1 MKFDEFMETVKYA
14 LMLKPIRLT
23 VQYTTCNVKI
33 NLVKKNYAGITSN
46 TFHTLISPEFT
57 PKTNRHENGM
67 KITTLIDK
75 KNGCPVLGYVA
86 KFEQEDPNAECYDIM
101 VEDKAG
107 DFEYLDKHYTIVGST
122 YFYINQEKQMV
133 MPKLEKVFINGE
145 LYEKASSYMRA
156 PGNKDFA
163 GIGTRLH
170 QIRIERMLQSKM
182 GNSFIIA
189 EGDSFP
195 FHYSMGYRLAPSTR
209 DIKESIHVLREFSD
223 MNKKSF
229 KQNLEF
235 LFAEKQ
241 KSGEFIIN
249 WSATLEHFLCD
260 YYRNGGK
267 PLENF
272 SPNMFLNPTS
282 LKQWIAMIQKQP
294 ILY

>member
-1 MKFDEFMETVKYA
+1 MIFNKVMENLINA
-14 LMLKPIRLT
+14 LNPNPVRL
-23 VQYTTCNVKI
+23 VVRYTICNVNI
-33 NLVKKNYAGITSN
+33 DLTKKNPEGITSN
-46 TFHTLISPEFT
+46 TFHTLMTPEFT
-57 PKTNRHENGM
+57 PKTNQHENGM

-75 KNGCPVLGYVA
+75 KTSKPVRAYVA
-86 KFEQEDPNAECYDIM
+86 KFENKDPQAEEYGIM
-101 VEDKAG
+101 VEDAHGELKH
-107 DFEYLDKHYTIVGST
+107 LDKHYKIVGTT
-122 YFYINQEKQMV
+122 YFYINTEKQMV
-133 MPKLEKVFINGE
+133 MPKFEKVFINGE
-145 LYEKASSYMRA
+145 LYEKSSSYMHA

-189 EGDSFP
+189 EGNSFP
-195 FHYSMGYRLAPSTR
+195 FHYSMGYRLTDSTR
-209 DIKESIHVLREFSD
+209 DIEESILVLREFSG

-241 KSGEFIIN
+241 SGKYVIN

-260 YYRNGGK
+260 YYKNGGK
-267 PLENF
+267 PLDF
-272 SPNMFLNPTS
+272 LSPNMFLNQTS
-282 LKQWIAMIQKQP
+282 LRQWIAMIQKQP